1 MGKVKDM
8 LKENSAFKES
18 LRRKLEAEEEI
29 EKDEPKERKI
39 VNKGRKNNNNDNLKE
54 KANSESIVKVKMEA
68 VNKRDKKCNSFK
80 EKIDERLK
88 AIEKDIIH
96 TQNDSLTELTK
107 KMKILNTPLDI
118 DRKSDIAV
126 LNTTELSENEKTDR
140 HVNNIICHKC
150 KGYGH
155 TKKQC
160 DRHNKNVKRISKLE
174 FEKDIINELM
184 DIFNVNQKEIDQVKE
199 REEIKSTNPLKI
211 NK

>member
-1 MGKVKDM
+1 MEV
-8 LKENSAFKES
+8 
-18 LRRKLEAEEEI
+18 
-29 EKDEPKERKI
+29 
-39 VNKGRKNNNNDNLKE
+39 VNKK
-54 KANSESIVKVKMEA
+54 
-68 VNKRDKKCNSFK
+68 DKKYNSFK

-88 AIEKDIIH
+88 LIERSIAG
-96 TQNDSLTELTK
+96 TQNDTLTELTK
-107 KMKILNTPLDI
+107 KMKILNTPLEI

-126 LNTTELSENEKTDR
+126 LNTTELLENEKTDR

-184 DIFNVNQKEIDQVKE
+184 DIFNVNKKEIDQVKE

>member
-1 MGKVKDM
+1 MEV
-8 LKENSAFKES
+8 
-18 LRRKLEAEEEI
+18 
-29 EKDEPKERKI
+29 
-39 VNKGRKNNNNDNLKE
+39 VNKK
-54 KANSESIVKVKMEA
+54 
-68 VNKRDKKCNSFK
+68 DKKYNSFK

-88 AIEKDIIH
+88 LIERSIAG
-96 TQNDSLTELTK
+96 TQNDTLTELTK
-107 KMKILNTPLDI
+107 KMKILNTPLEI

-126 LNTTELSENEKTDR
+126 LNTTELLENEKTDR

-160 DRHNKNVKRISKLE
+160 DRHNKNAKRISKLE

-199 REEIKSTNPLKI
+199 KEEIKSTNPLKI